1 MFVNLKKLNRGSMVV
16 RRVTCLSKAAMET
29 MHLYEKVY
37 FGGKNVLTRLL
48 EFDIV
53 TIARVEPSLF

>member
-1 MFVNLKKLNRGSMVV
+1 MVV
-16 RRVTCLSKAAMET
+16 RCVPCLAKATMET
-29 MHLYEKVY
+29 MHLYEKSVY
-37 FGGKNVLTRLL
+37 FGGKNVVKRLL